1 MKSKNNCVII
11 KPWKRRNI
19 KCILP
24 TKRSKSEKATI
35 QHPEK
40 VKTMETEKNQWLP
53 RLGRE
58 KNKRAEQR
66 IFRTMK
72 LFYMILQWWIQVIMH
87 VSKSINY
94 RTQKV
99 HPKVNNG
106 LCPVPSE
113 LSAYFQ
119 FKYSPKCFGNVGSVS
134 FPQRH
139 IFKIVPALEVTLL
152 KFPRKLQSILFQKLY
167 KHLEE
172 LVKIFKSDWNYLCTS
187 FLTVYTESPFHMQ
200 TQHKS
205 FIYGCSI
212 CFLKYSW

>member
-106 LCPVPSE
+106 LWVIKM
-113 LSAYFQ
+113 FQ
-119 FKYSPKCFGNVGSVS
+119 CRFMDCNKYTIRWN
-134 FPQRH
+134 
-139 IFKIVPALEVTLL
+139 ILIVREAV
-152 KFPRKLQSILFQKLY
+152 
-167 KHLEE
+167 H
-172 LVKIFKSDWNYLCTS
+172 V
-187 FLTVYTESPFHMQ
+187 
-200 TQHKS
+200 
-205 FIYGCSI
+205 
-212 CFLKYSW
+212 